1 LKQLPSTASGCRCAC
16 RCPGVKNNLMN
27 KIRILL
33 ADDHTIVRDG
43 IRALI
48 EDEKDMVVVGE
59 ADDGH
64 SAVRLALELKPD
76 VLLMDIAMPMLNGL
90 EATRQIRRRL
100 PEIRVLVLTMHDNEE
115 YVRQVLSVGAM
126 GYILKDTAARTLLGA
141 IRSVYKGEPVLSPA
155 ITRLVLEDYLRTG
168 DSRKNDT
175 ADGLSQRESEVLQLI
190 AEGYTNKQI
199 AEILCISIKTVQSH
213 RSNLMVK
220 LNLHDRGELI
230 KYAIQKKII
239 EI

>member
-1 LKQLPSTASGCRCAC
+1 MK
-16 RCPGVKNNLMN
+16 

-48 EDEKDMVVVGE
+48 EDEKDMAVIGE

-64 SAVRLALELKPD
+64 SAVRLTLDLKPD
-76 VLLMDIAMPMLNGL
+76 VVLMDIAMPLLNGL

-100 PEIRVLVLTMHDNEE
+100 PGARVLVLTMHDNEE
-115 YVRQVLSVGAM
+115 YVRQILTVGAM

-168 DSRKNDT
+168 DLRKNDSS
-175 ADGLSQRESEVLQLI
+175 DVLSQRESEVLQLI

-213 RSNLMVK
+213 RSNLMTK
-220 LNLHDRGELI
+220 LHLHDRGELI